1 MNKPFNALNDYFVR
15 YFFTDKGREKV
26 LLDFINAVMI
36 SADMKTF
43 KAVEILNPFNLK
55 KHYKD
60 KETIVDM
67 KCITKNGTVVIIE
80 VQLSGN
86 SRFPERIL
94 YYWSLNYSKLLKK
107 GEQYDAL
114 TPVISI
120 NLLNFNLNKK
130 NKNVHSCYMIYD
142 TKNKNL
148 LTDHL
153 QIHMIE
159 LKKFKFGVRGNMP
172 AEAPPLAKDNN
183 LSKDLNYWLGFFTT
197 KDMEAYM
204 SEIVKEKPIMEEAHK
219 RYNNF
224 IRSRLMMMEYEKK
237 ELYQYDKQITL
248 EDKRREGIKEGRRE
262 GRLEG
267 IKEGIIKG
275 MERGR
280 LAEQISMAK
289 IMKKDGADINLISKY
304 TGLTIEE
311 IEKL

>member
-1 MNKPFNALNDYFVR
+1 MNKKPFNALNDCFVR
-15 YFFTDKGREKV
+15 YFFTDKGGEKV

-55 KHYKD
+55 RNYKD
-60 KETIVDM
+60 KETIVDV

-94 YYWSLNYSKLLKK
+94 YYWSANYSKLLKK
-107 GEQYDAL
+107 GEEYEDL

-120 NLLNFNLNKK
+120 NLLNFNLNK
-130 NKNVHSCYMIYD
+130 NDKNVHSCYMIYD
-142 TKNKNL
+142 TKNTRL

-153 QIHMIE
+153 QIHIIE
-159 LKKFKFGVRGNMP
+159 LKKFKF
-172 AEAPPLAKDNN
+172 KDND
-183 LSKDLNYWLGFFTT
+183 LKKDLNYWLGFFTT
-197 KDMEAYM
+197 NNMEAYM

-224 IRSRLMMMEYEKK
+224 IRSRLMMSEYEKK
-237 ELYQYDKQITL
+237 EIYQYDKQITL
-248 EDKRREGIKEGRRE
+248 EEKRREGIKEGMKK
-262 GRLEG
+262 G
-267 IKEGIIKG
+267 IEK
-275 MERGR
+275 GR
-280 LAEQISMAK
+280 LAEQISMATA
-289 IMKKDGADINLISKY
+289 MKKDGADINLISKY
-304 TGLTIEE
+304 TGLTIKE

>member
-1 MNKPFNALNDYFVR
+1 MNKKPFNALNDCFVR
-15 YFFTDKGREKV
+15 YFFTDKGGEKV

-55 KHYKD
+55 RNYKD
-60 KETIVDM
+60 KETIVDV

-94 YYWSLNYSKLLKK
+94 YYWASNYSKLLKK
-107 GEQYDAL
+107 GEEYEDL

-120 NLLNFNLNKK
+120 NLLNFNLNK
-130 NKNVHSCYMIYD
+130 NDKNVHSCYMIYD

-153 QIHMIE
+153 QIHIIE
-159 LKKFKFGVRGNMP
+159 LKKFKF
-172 AEAPPLAKDNN
+172 KDND
-183 LSKDLNYWLGFFTT
+183 LKKDLNYWLGFFTT
-197 KDMEAYM
+197 NNMEAYM

-224 IRSRLMMMEYEKK
+224 IRSRLMMSEYEKK
-237 ELYQYDKQITL
+237 EIYQYDKQITL
-248 EDKRREGIKEGRRE
+248 EEKRQEGIKEGRRE
-262 GRLEG
+262 GKLEG
-267 IKEGIIKG
+267 IKTGEENK
-275 MERGR
+275 
-280 LAEQISMAK
+280 AISIAK
-289 IMKKDGADINLISKY
+289 TLKQMNMDNASISKA
-304 TGLTIEE
+304 TGLPIEE

>member
-1 MNKPFNALNDYFVR
+1 MNKKPFNALNDCFVR
-15 YFFTDKGREKV
+15 YFFTDKGGEKV

-55 KHYKD
+55 RNYKN
-60 KETIVDM
+60 KETIVDV

-86 SRFPERIL
+86 SKFPERIL
-94 YYWSLNYSKLLKK
+94 YYWASNYSKLLKK
-107 GEQYDAL
+107 GEKYDDL

-130 NKNVHSCYMIYD
+130 NSNVHSCYMIYD
-142 TKNKNL
+142 TKSKRL

-153 QIHMIE
+153 QIHIIE
-159 LKKFKFGVRGNMP
+159 LKKFKF
-172 AEAPPLAKDNN
+172 KDNN
-183 LSKDLNYWLGFFTT
+183 LKKDLNYWLGFFTT
-197 KDMEAYM
+197 NNMEEYM

-224 IRSRLMMMEYEKK
+224 IRSRLMMSEYEKK
-237 ELYQYDKQITL
+237 EIYQYDKQISL

-267 IKEGIIKG
+267 IKNEKYSIAKNLKKSGLDIKF
-275 MERGR
+275 
-280 LAEQISMAK
+280 ISE
-289 IMKKDGADINLISKY
+289 N
-304 TGLTIEE
+304 TGLSIEE
-311 IEKL
+311 VEKL

>member
-1 MNKPFNALNDYFVR
+1 MSKKPFNALNDFFVR
-15 YFFTDKGREKV
+15 YFFTDKGGEKV

-55 KHYKD
+55 RNYKD
-60 KETIVDM
+60 KETIVDV

-94 YYWSLNYSKLLKK
+94 YYWAANYSKLLKK
-107 GEQYDAL
+107 GEEYEDL

-130 NKNVHSCYMIYD
+130 NSNVHSCYMIYD
-142 TKNKNL
+142 TKSEEL

-159 LKKFKFGVRGNMP
+159 LKKFKFGVC
-172 AEAPPLAKDNN
+172 PPLAKDNN

-197 KDMEAYM
+197 KNMARLCAEARN
-204 SEIVKEKPIMEEAHK
+204 ICLK
-219 RYNNF
+219 
-224 IRSRLMMMEYEKK
+224 
-237 ELYQYDKQITL
+237 
-248 EDKRREGIKEGRRE
+248 
-262 GRLEG
+262 
-267 IKEGIIKG
+267 
-275 MERGR
+275 
-280 LAEQISMAK
+280 
-289 IMKKDGADINLISKY
+289 
-304 TGLTIEE
+304 
-311 IEKL
+311 

>member
-1 MNKPFNALNDYFVR
+1 MNKKPFNALNDCFVR
-15 YFFTDKGREKV
+15 YFFTDKGGEKV

-55 KHYKD
+55 KHYND
-60 KETIVDM
+60 KETIVDV

-94 YYWSLNYSKLLKK
+94 YYWSSNYSKLLKK
-107 GEQYDAL
+107 GEEYEDL

-120 NLLNFNLNKK
+120 NLLNFNLNKV

-142 TKNKNL
+142 TKNARL

-153 QIHMIE
+153 QIHIIE
-159 LKKFKFGVRGNMP
+159 LKKFKF
-172 AEAPPLAKDNN
+172 KDND
-183 LSKDLNYWLGFFTT
+183 LKKDLNYWLGFFTT
-197 KDMEAYM
+197 NNMEAYM

-224 IRSRLMMMEYEKK
+224 IRSRLMMSEYEKK
-237 ELYQYDKQITL
+237 EIYQYDKQITL
-248 EDKRREGIKEGRRE
+248 KEERQEGRRE
-262 GRLEG
+262 G
-267 IKEGIIKG
+267 
-275 MERGR
+275 
-280 LAEQISMAK
+280 QISIAK
-289 IMKKDGADINLISKY
+289 SMKKDGADINLISKY
-304 TGLTIEE
+304 TGLTIKE

>member
-1 MNKPFNALNDYFVR
+1 MNKKHFNALNDFFVR
-15 YFFTDKGREKV
+15 YFFTDKGGEKV
-26 LLDFINAVMI
+26 LLDFINAVMV

-55 KHYKD
+55 RHYKD
-60 KETIVDM
+60 KETIVDV

-94 YYWSLNYSKLLKK
+94 YYWAYNYSKLLKK
-107 GEQYDAL
+107 GEQYEEL

-120 NLLNFNLNKK
+120 NLLNFNLNK
-130 NKNVHSCYMIYD
+130 NGNVHSCYMIYD

-159 LKKFKFGVRGNMP
+159 LKKFKF
-172 AEAPPLAKDNN
+172 KDDN
-183 LSKDLNYWLGFFTT
+183 LPKDLNCWLGFFTT
-197 KDMEAYM
+197 KNMEAYM

-224 IRSRLMMMEYEKK
+224 IRSRLMMTEYEKK
-237 ELYQYDKQITL
+237 ELYQYDKQISL
-248 EDKRREGIKEGRRE
+248 EDKRREGIKEGK
-262 GRLEG
+262 LEG
-267 IKEGIIKG
+267 IKERNYAIAKSLKSSG
-275 MERGR
+275 
-280 LAEQISMAK
+280 LDNQFISEH
-289 IMKKDGADINLISKY
+289 
-304 TGLTIEE
+304 TGLSIKEVRKLRPDG
-311 IEKL
+311 EKL

>member
-1 MNKPFNALNDYFVR
+1 MTEKPFNALNDCFVR
-15 YFFTDKGREKV
+15 YFFTDKGGEKV

-55 KHYKD
+55 QHYKD
-60 KETIVDM
+60 KETIVDV

-94 YYWSLNYSKLLKK
+94 YYWAMNYSKLLKK
-107 GEQYDAL
+107 GEQYEEL
-114 TPVISI
+114 NPVISI

-130 NKNVHSCYMIYD
+130 SSNVHSCYMIYD
-142 TKNKNL
+142 TKNARL

-159 LKKFKFGVRGNMP
+159 LKKFKF
-172 AEAPPLAKDNN
+172 KDNN
-183 LSKDLNYWLGFFTT
+183 LPKDLNCWLGFFTT
-197 KDMEAYM
+197 SNMEAYM

-224 IRSRLMMMEYEKK
+224 IRSRLMMSEYEKK
-237 ELYQYDKQITL
+237 EVYEYGKQIML
-248 EDKRREGIKEGRRE
+248 EEERRIGMREGEENK
-262 GRLEG
+262 
-267 IKEGIIKG
+267 
-275 MERGR
+275 
-280 LAEQISMAK
+280 AISIAK
-289 IMKKDGADINLISKY
+289 SMKNKNMDINLISEI
-304 TGLTIEE
+304 TGLSIEE
-311 IEKL
+311 IRKL

>member
-1 MNKPFNALNDYFVR
+1 MNKKPFNALNDCFVR
-15 YFFTDKGREKV
+15 YFFTDKGGEKV

-55 KHYKD
+55 RNYKD
-60 KETIVDM
+60 KETIVDV

-94 YYWSLNYSKLLKK
+94 YYWAANYSKLLKK
-107 GEQYDAL
+107 GEEYEDL

-120 NLLNFNLNKK
+120 NILNFNLNKT

-142 TKNKNL
+142 TKNTRL

-153 QIHMIE
+153 QIHIIE
-159 LKKFKFGVRGNMP
+159 LKKFKF
-172 AEAPPLAKDNN
+172 KDNN
-183 LSKDLNYWLGFFTT
+183 LKKDLNYWLGFFTT
-197 KDMEAYM
+197 NNMEAYM

-224 IRSRLMMMEYEKK
+224 IRSRLMMSEYEKK
-237 ELYQYDKQITL
+237 EIYQYDKQITL
-248 EDKRREGIKEGRRE
+248 EDKRREGIKEGRKE
-262 GRLEG
+262 GRKDEKYS
-267 IKEGIIKG
+267 I
-275 MERGR
+275 
-280 LAEQISMAK
+280 AK
-289 IMKKDGADINLISKY
+289 TLKQMNMDNASISKA
-304 TGLTIEE
+304 TGLPIEE

>member
-1 MNKPFNALNDYFVR
+1 MNKPFNALNDCFVR
-15 YFFTDKGREKV
+15 YFFTDKGGEKV

-55 KHYKD
+55 KNYND
-60 KETIVDM
+60 KETIVDV

-94 YYWSLNYSKLLKK
+94 YYWSANYSKLLKK
-107 GEQYDAL
+107 GEESEDL

-120 NLLNFNLNKK
+120 NLLNFNLNKV

-159 LKKFKFGVRGNMP
+159 LKKFKF
-172 AEAPPLAKDNN
+172 KDNN
-183 LSKDLNYWLGFFTT
+183 LKKDLNYWLGFFTT
-197 KDMEAYM
+197 KNMEAYM

-224 IRSRLMMMEYEKK
+224 IRSRLMMTEYEKK
-237 ELYQYDKQITL
+237 ELYQYDKQISL
-248 EDKRREGIKEGRRE
+248 EDKRREGIKEGMKKGIE
-262 GRLEG
+262 KGKLEG
-267 IKEGIIKG
+267 IKEGKLEG
-275 MERGR
+275 ERDTS
-280 LAEQISMAK
+280 ISIAK
-289 IMKKDGADINLISKY
+289 TLKQMNMDDDSISKA
-304 TGLTIEE
+304 TGLSIEE
-311 IEKL
+311 IRKLHPDGKKL

>member
-1 MNKPFNALNDYFVR
+1 MNKKPFNALNDFFVR
-15 YFFTDKGREKV
+15 YFFTDKGGEKV

-60 KETIVDM
+60 KETIVDV

-94 YYWSLNYSKLLKK
+94 YYWASNYSKLLKK
-107 GEQYDAL
+107 GEQYDDL

-130 NKNVHSCYMIYD
+130 NSNVHSCYMIYD

-159 LKKFKFGVRGNMP
+159 LKKFKF
-172 AEAPPLAKDNN
+172 KDNN
-183 LSKDLNYWLGFFTT
+183 LPRDLNCWLGFFTN

-224 IRSRLMMMEYEKK
+224 IRSRLMMTEYEKK
-237 ELYQYDKQITL
+237 ELYQYDKQISL
-248 EDKRREGIKEGRRE
+248 EDKRQEGIKEGRRE

-267 IKEGIIKG
+267 KLEGIKEGIKENSYAIAKSLKASG
-275 MERGR
+275 
-280 LAEQISMAK
+280 LDNKFISEH
-289 IMKKDGADINLISKY
+289 

>member
-1 MNKPFNALNDYFVR
+1 MNKKPFNALNDCFVR
-15 YFFTDKGREKV
+15 YFFTDKGGEKV

-55 KHYKD
+55 KHYND
-60 KETIVDM
+60 KETIVDV

-86 SRFPERIL
+86 SRFSERIL
-94 YYWSLNYSKLLKK
+94 YYWAYNYSKLLKK
-107 GEQYDAL
+107 GEEYEDL

-120 NLLNFNLNKK
+120 NLLNFNLNKV

-142 TKNKNL
+142 TKSKRL

-159 LKKFKFGVRGNMP
+159 LKKFKF
-172 AEAPPLAKDNN
+172 KDNN
-183 LSKDLNYWLGFFTT
+183 LKKDLNYWLGFFTT
-197 KDMEAYM
+197 NNMEEYM

-224 IRSRLMMMEYEKK
+224 IRSRLMMSEYEKK
-237 ELYQYDKQITL
+237 EIYQYDKQITL
-248 EDKRREGIKEGRRE
+248 EEKRREGIKEGMKKGIE
-262 GRLEG
+262 KGRLE
-267 IKEGIIKG
+267 
-275 MERGR
+275 
-280 LAEQISMAK
+280 EQISMATA
-289 IMKKDGADINLISKY
+289 MKKENIDIETIKRI
-304 TGLTIEE
+304 TGLTIKE

>member
-1 MNKPFNALNDYFVR
+1 MNKKPFNALNDYFVR
-15 YFFTDKGREKV
+15 YFFTDKGGEKV

-55 KHYKD
+55 KNYND
-60 KETIVDM
+60 KETIVDV

-94 YYWSLNYSKLLKK
+94 YYRSANYSKLLKK
-107 GEQYDAL
+107 GEEYEDL

-120 NLLNFNLNKK
+120 NLLNFNLNKV

-142 TKNKNL
+142 TKNKRL

-153 QIHMIE
+153 QIHIIE
-159 LKKFKFGVRGNMP
+159 LKKFKF
-172 AEAPPLAKDNN
+172 KDND
-183 LSKDLNYWLGFFTT
+183 LKKDLNYWLGFFTT
-197 KDMEAYM
+197 NNMEEYM

-224 IRSRLMMMEYEKK
+224 IRSRLMMTEYEKK
-237 ELYQYDKQITL
+237 ELYQYDKQISL
-248 EDKRREGIKEGRRE
+248 EDKRREGIKEG
-262 GRLEG
+262 
-267 IKEGIIKG
+267 IKK
-275 MERGR
+275 GR
-280 LAEQISMAK
+280 LAEQISMATA
-289 IMKKDGADINLISKY
+289 MKKENIDIETIKRI
-304 TGLTIEE
+304 TGLTIKE

>member
-1 MNKPFNALNDYFVR
+1 MNKKPFNALNDCFVR
-15 YFFTDKGREKV
+15 YFFTDKGGEKV

-55 KHYKD
+55 RNYKD
-60 KETIVDM
+60 KETIVDV

-94 YYWSLNYSKLLKK
+94 YYWAANYSKLLKK
-107 GEQYDAL
+107 GEEYEDL

-120 NLLNFNLNKK
+120 NLLNFNLNK
-130 NKNVHSCYMIYD
+130 NDKNVHSCYMIYD

-153 QIHMIE
+153 QIHIIE
-159 LKKFKFGVRGNMP
+159 LKKFKF
-172 AEAPPLAKDNN
+172 KDND
-183 LSKDLNYWLGFFTT
+183 LKKDLNYWLGFFTT
-197 KDMEAYM
+197 KDMEEYM

-224 IRSRLMMMEYEKK
+224 IRSRLMMSEYEKK
-237 ELYQYDKQITL
+237 EIYQYDKQITL
-248 EDKRREGIKEGRRE
+248 EEKRREGIKEGIEKRNYT
-262 GRLEG
+262 
-267 IKEGIIKG
+267 I
-275 MERGR
+275 
-280 LAEQISMAK
+280 AK
-289 IMKKDGADINLISKY
+289 SMKKENIDIETIKRI
-304 TGLTIEE
+304 TGLTIKE

>member
-1 MNKPFNALNDYFVR
+1 MFKNFSIYLNYIFYLYFYNIDFDKLKLFCYNIVMNKKPFNALNDCFVR
-15 YFFTDKGREKV
+15 YFFTDKGGEKV

-55 KHYKD
+55 KHYND
-60 KETIVDM
+60 KETIVDV

-94 YYWSLNYSKLLKK
+94 YYWSANYSKLLKK
-107 GEQYDAL
+107 GEEYEDL

-120 NLLNFNLNKK
+120 NLLNFNLNK
-130 NKNVHSCYMIYD
+130 NDKNVHSCYMIYD
-142 TKNKNL
+142 TKNARL

-153 QIHMIE
+153 QIHIIE
-159 LKKFKFGVRGNMP
+159 LKKFKF
-172 AEAPPLAKDNN
+172 KDND
-183 LSKDLNYWLGFFTT
+183 LKKDLNYWLGFFTT
-197 KDMEAYM
+197 NNMEAYM

-224 IRSRLMMMEYEKK
+224 IRSRLMMSEYEKK
-237 ELYQYDKQITL
+237 EIYQYDKQITL
-248 EDKRREGIKEGRRE
+248 KEERQEGRKEGIKERNYS
-262 GRLEG
+262 
-267 IKEGIIKG
+267 I
-275 MERGR
+275 
-280 LAEQISMAK
+280 AK
-289 IMKKDGADINLISKY
+289 TLKQMNMDNASISKA
-304 TGLTIEE
+304 TGLPIEE

>member
-1 MNKPFNALNDYFVR
+1 MNKKTFNALNDCFVR
-15 YFFTDKGREKV
+15 YFFTDKGGEKV

-55 KHYKD
+55 RNYKG
-60 KETIVDM
+60 KETIVDV

-80 VQLSGN
+80 VQLSSN

-94 YYWSLNYSKLLKK
+94 YYWASNYSKLLKK
-107 GEQYDAL
+107 GEEYEDL

-120 NLLNFNLNKK
+120 NLLNFNLNKV

-142 TKNKNL
+142 TKNARL

-153 QIHMIE
+153 QIHIIE
-159 LKKFKFGVRGNMP
+159 LKKFKF
-172 AEAPPLAKDNN
+172 KDND
-183 LSKDLNYWLGFFTT
+183 LKKDLNYWLGFFTT
-197 KDMEAYM
+197 KDMEEYM

-224 IRSRLMMMEYEKK
+224 IRSRLMMSEYEKK
-237 ELYQYDKQITL
+237 EIYQYDKQITL
-248 EDKRREGIKEGRRE
+248 KEERQEGRKEGIKDEKYS
-262 GRLEG
+262 
-267 IKEGIIKG
+267 I
-275 MERGR
+275 
-280 LAEQISMAK
+280 AK
-289 IMKKDGADINLISKY
+289 TLKQMNMDNASISKA
-304 TGLTIEE
+304 TGLPIEE

>member
-1 MNKPFNALNDYFVR
+1 MNKKTFNALNDCFVR
-15 YFFTDKGREKV
+15 YFFTDKGGEKV

-43 KAVEILNPFNLK
+43 KSVEILNPFNLK
-55 KHYKD
+55 KNYND
-60 KETIVDM
+60 KETIVDV

-94 YYWSLNYSKLLKK
+94 YYWSANYSKLLKK
-107 GEQYDAL
+107 GEEYEDL

-130 NKNVHSCYMIYD
+130 SSNVHSCYMIYD
-142 TKNKNL
+142 TKNARL

-153 QIHMIE
+153 QIHIIE
-159 LKKFKFGVRGNMP
+159 LKKFKF
-172 AEAPPLAKDNN
+172 KDND
-183 LSKDLNYWLGFFTT
+183 LKKDLNYWLGFFTT
-197 KDMEAYM
+197 NNMEEYM

-224 IRSRLMMMEYEKK
+224 IRSRLMMSEYEKK
-237 ELYQYDKQITL
+237 EIYQYDKQITL
-248 EDKRREGIKEGRRE
+248 KEERQEGIKEGR
-262 GRLEG
+262 LEE
-267 IKEGIIKG
+267 KE
-275 MERGR
+275 
-280 LAEQISMAK
+280 AMAK

-304 TGLTIEE
+304 TGLTIKE
-311 IEKL
+311 IKKL

>member
-1 MNKPFNALNDYFVR
+1 MNKKPFNALNDCFVR
-15 YFFTDKGREKV
+15 YFFTDKGGEKV

-55 KHYKD
+55 KHYSD
-60 KETIVDM
+60 KETIVDV

-94 YYWSLNYSKLLKK
+94 YYWAYNYSKLLKK
-107 GEQYDAL
+107 GEQYDDL

-120 NLLNFNLNKK
+120 NLLNFNLSKK
-130 NKNVHSCYMIYD
+130 NNAKSGQMPNVHSCYMIYD
-142 TKNKNL
+142 TKNARL

-153 QIHMIE
+153 QIHTIE
-159 LKKFKFGVRGNMP
+159 LKKFKF
-172 AEAPPLAKDNN
+172 KDNN
-183 LSKDLNYWLGFFTT
+183 LPKDLKCWLGFFTN

-224 IRSRLMMMEYEKK
+224 IRSRLMMTEYEKK

-267 IKEGIIKG
+267 IKNEKYSIAKNLKKSGLDIKF
-275 MERGR
+275 
-280 LAEQISMAK
+280 ISE
-289 IMKKDGADINLISKY
+289 N
-304 TGLTIEE
+304 TGLSIEE

>member
-1 MNKPFNALNDYFVR
+1 MNKKPFNALNDCFVR
-15 YFFTDKGREKV
+15 YFFTDKGGEKV

-55 KHYKD
+55 KHYND
-60 KETIVDM
+60 KETIVDV

-94 YYWSLNYSKLLKK
+94 YYWAANYSKLLKK
-107 GEQYDAL
+107 GEEYEDL

-120 NLLNFNLNKK
+120 NLLNFNLNKV

-153 QIHMIE
+153 QIHIIE
-159 LKKFKFGVRGNMP
+159 LKKFKFKN
-172 AEAPPLAKDNN
+172 NN
-183 LSKDLNYWLGFFTT
+183 LKKDLNYWLGFFTT
-197 KDMEAYM
+197 KNMEAYM

-224 IRSRLMMMEYEKK
+224 IRSRLMMSEYEKK
-237 ELYQYDKQITL
+237 EIYQYDKQITL
-248 EDKRREGIKEGRRE
+248 EEKRREGIKEGIEKRNYT
-262 GRLEG
+262 
-267 IKEGIIKG
+267 I
-275 MERGR
+275 
-280 LAEQISMAK
+280 AK
-289 IMKKDGADINLISKY
+289 SMKKENIDIETIKRI
-304 TGLTIEE
+304 TGLTIKE

>member
-1 MNKPFNALNDYFVR
+1 MNKKPFNALNDCFVR
-15 YFFTDKGREKV
+15 YFFTDKGGEKV

-55 KHYKD
+55 RHYKD
-60 KETIVDM
+60 KETIVDV

-94 YYWSLNYSKLLKK
+94 YYWAANYSKLLKK
-107 GEQYDAL
+107 GEQYDVL

-120 NLLNFNLNKK
+120 NLLNFNLNK
-130 NKNVHSCYMIYD
+130 NDKNVHSCYMIYD

-153 QIHMIE
+153 QIHIIE
-159 LKKFKFGVRGNMP
+159 LKKFKF
-172 AEAPPLAKDNN
+172 KDND
-183 LSKDLNYWLGFFTT
+183 LKKDLNYWLGFFTT
-197 KDMEAYM
+197 KDMEEYM

-224 IRSRLMMMEYEKK
+224 IRSRLMMTEYEKK
-237 ELYQYDKQITL
+237 EIYQYDKQITL
-248 EDKRREGIKEGRRE
+248 EDKRREGIKEGIKK
-262 GRLEG
+262 GKLEG
-267 IKEGIIKG
+267 IKEGIEKG
-275 MERGR
+275 K

-289 IMKKDGADINLISKY
+289 TMKSKNMDINLISEI
-304 TGLTIEE
+304 TGLPIDE

>member
-1 MNKPFNALNDYFVR
+1 MNKPFNALNDCFVR
-15 YFFTDKGREKV
+15 YFFTDKGGEKV

-55 KHYKD
+55 KNYND
-60 KETIVDM
+60 KETIVDV

-94 YYWSLNYSKLLKK
+94 YYWSANYSKLLKK
-107 GEQYDAL
+107 GEEYEDL

-120 NLLNFNLNKK
+120 NLLNFNLNKV

-159 LKKFKFGVRGNMP
+159 LKKFKF
-172 AEAPPLAKDNN
+172 KDNN
-183 LSKDLNYWLGFFTT
+183 LPKDLNYWLGFFTT
-197 KDMEAYM
+197 NNMEAYM

-224 IRSRLMMMEYEKK
+224 IRSRLMMSEYEKK
-237 ELYQYDKQITL
+237 EIYQYDKQITL
-248 EDKRREGIKEGRRE
+248 EEKRREGIKEGRRE
-262 GRLEG
+262 GKLEG
-267 IKEGIIKG
+267 IKERNYSI
-275 MERGR
+275 
-280 LAEQISMAK
+280 AK
-289 IMKKDGADINLISKY
+289 SLKSSGFDNQFISKH
-304 TGLTIEE
+304 TGLSVEE